1 MVILHFID
9 HGHKDSNMP
18 LQGYKHITLHLVYA
32 VKHDERYKS
41 RIVAGG
47 HLTGTPME
55 SVYSGV
61 VSLWGVRIV
70 VFLAGLNGLEI
81 WQTDIGNAYLEK

>member
-1 MVILHFID
+1 
-9 HGHKDSNMP
+9 
-18 LQGYKHITLHLVYA
+18 LVYA

-61 VSLWGVRIV
+61 VSLPRGVRIV
-70 VFLAGLNGLEI
+70 IFLAELNGLKI
-81 WQTDIGNAYLEK
+81 WQTDVGNAYLEATTEEKVYVIA